1 MKIKQA
7 LGFAE
12 EVIHIET
19 AFVETPLGHR
29 FLYDKKARI
38 VKEPR
43 TRNYELRTRCL
54 KLPFRTG

>member
-7 LGFAE
+7 SGFAE

-29 FLYDKKARI
+29 FLYDEIARTL
-38 VKEPR
+38 KER
-43 TRNYELRTRCL
+43 STRNYELRTRN
-54 KLPFRTG
+54 